1 MAKLKLTKLG
11 VTAVQPSDREQELR
25 DTVTPGF
32 LCKVTPA
39 GRKVFTVQYRTN
51 DGTRR
56 KPSIGVFG
64 EITVEEARS
73 IAQRLLLKVRSGG
86 DPGAEKAAAR
96 EAPTVT
102 QLCSRFMDEYSRIR
116 NKPRTVESNATY
128 IKKHIQPAIGRLKVP
143 EVDRSDIA
151 AVLSR
156 LNEKPVTANRVLS
169 CLRKMFNM
177 AEVWGHR
184 RDGSNPCRH
193 IPKHPEKGK
202 TRYITDEEVARLF
215 TYLDRAE
222 AQGLE
227 HPTLILASRLQFA
240 FAARMSEILNLRWEW
255 VDLPNRRIVWPDSK
269 TGEISKPMSTVAHQL
284 LSNAHGYLGSPFVC
298 PAIFDSKRPLPEG
311 TYYHGWTRILIRSGV
326 GHVGTHGVR
335 HRSATDIANSG
346 VPIKVGMVLTAHKTV
361 TMFMRYVHVED
372 DPVRAAAEKVATQR
386 QSVVESRHSQESA
399 DIDQRQGDGT
409 VEIGTDGGSVSRVA
423 VGNYR
428 PYRNRKG
435 RNRAAPPGS
444 GTGKDTLEPNCSWR

>member
-1 MAKLKLTKLG
+1 MAKLKLTKS
-11 VTAVQPSDREQELR
+11 AVIAAQPSDREHELR
-25 DTVTPGF
+25 DTATPGF

-39 GRKVFTVQYRTN
+39 GRKVFMVQYRTN

-64 EITVEEARS
+64 EITVEEARA
-73 IAQRLLLKVRSGG
+73 IAQRLLLSARSGG

-96 EAPTVT
+96 ESPTVT

-116 NKPRTVESNATY
+116 NKPRTVDSNAIY
-128 IKKHIQPAIGRLKVP
+128 IKKHILPVIGRIKVP
-143 EVDRSDIA
+143 EVERSDIA
-151 AVLSR
+151 AVIGR
-156 LNEKPVTANRVLS
+156 LNTKPVTANRVLS

-177 AEVWGHR
+177 AEVWGCR
-184 RDGSNPCRH
+184 SDGSNPCRH
-193 IPKHPEKGK
+193 IPKHPENGK

-215 TYLDRAE
+215 IYLDRAE

-227 HPTLILASRLQFA
+227 HPTLILAIRLQFA

-255 VDLPNRRIVWPDSK
+255 IDLSNRRVVWPDSK
-269 TGEISKPMSTVAHQL
+269 TGEISKPMSAVAHQL
-284 LSNAHGYLGSPFVC
+284 LSTAHRYQGSAFVC

-311 TYYHGWTRILIRSGV
+311 TYYHGWTRILTRSGV
-326 GHVGTHGVR
+326 GHVGTHGIR

-346 VPIKVGMVLTAHKTV
+346 VPIKVGMALTAHKTV

-372 DPVRAAAEKVATQR
+372 DPVRAAAEKVAIQR
-386 QSVVESRHSQESA
+386 QSVVESRQSQEPA
-399 DIDQRQGDGT
+399 GIDQRHCEAAD
-409 VEIGTDGGSVSRVA
+409 EIGKDSRYISRVA

-428 PYRNRKG
+428 PYRNRKV

-444 GTGKDTLEPNCSWR
+444 RTG